1 MILVVKS
8 VLEIATRH
16 QSELVLS
23 TTTTVLVLSHR
34 LGSIA
39 CVIRF
44 LNRAAARYLATKH
57 VEQIVRIV
65 DPAETYRRRAE
76 RAERACEEARTPEA
90 KRLARTAAQRWRE
103 LAEVAERREAEGPPI
118 PVRFGDVDEAVQY
131 AQNHKFALY
140 WKGTHA
146 FAKRQRELGER
157 FVSRPV
163 FTRKGSTYV
172 GLVPLDKQKKAGGKR
187 R

>member
-1 MILVVKS
+1 MILVIKS

-23 TTTTVLVLSHR
+23 TAAAKLVLSHHSGNYWLR
-34 LGSIA
+34 DTFFYPGGCTVS
-39 CVIRF
+39 RDQ
-44 LNRAAARYLATKH
+44 H

-146 FAKRQRELGER
+146 FAKRQRELGDR

-172 GLVPLDKQKKAGGKR
+172 GLVPLDKQKKAGGKGR
-187 R
+187 